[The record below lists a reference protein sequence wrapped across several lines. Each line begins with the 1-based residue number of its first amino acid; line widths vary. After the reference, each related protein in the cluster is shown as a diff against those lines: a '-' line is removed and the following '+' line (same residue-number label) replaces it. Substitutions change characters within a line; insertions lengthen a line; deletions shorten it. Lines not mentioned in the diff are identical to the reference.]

1 MPTKPNVSDLTFAIT
16 DKTIASLG
24 GPGYVEVRSYDPEKQ
39 QANVRYCTKQVRQVD
54 GALVYTDV
62 KIEYDVPVSFPAGGG
77 RSMTWGLE
85 PGDVATGIVRKASHD
100 EVDAGSAIPSEPA
113 STRQF
118 STSDL
123 VVQPGAGRPGAPLP
137 SSAWRSDGQ
146 MVLGLPNGEALFVG
160 TSTAT
165 LRLVIEDVLKPYLD
179 ALKAWADA
187 HTHTVAGV
195 TTGPGSV
202 TSNPP
207 SGSSPSVPV
216 TADLASGRIK
226 VDT

>member
-85 PGDVATGIVRKASHD
+85 PGDLAMGIVRRDSHD

-113 STRQF
+113 SLRKF

-137 SSAWRSDGQ
+137 SSAWRQDGQ
-146 MVLGLPNGEALFVG
+146 MVLRLPSGEALFVG
-160 TSTAT
+160 ASTAA

-179 ALKAWADA
+179 AMKAWSDE
-187 HTHTVAGV
+187 HTHLVTGVA
-195 TTGPGSV
+195 TGPGSV

-207 SGSSPSVPV
+207 TGTSPAVPDS
-216 TADLASGRIK
+216 ADLASGRIK

>member
-113 STRQF
+113 SLRKF

-137 SSAWRSDGQ
+137 SSAWRQDGQ
-146 MVLGLPNGEALFVG
+146 MVLRLPSGEALFVG
-160 TSTAT
+160 ASTAGHA
-165 LRLVIEDVLKPYLD
+165 LSRDDLIISNLNAIKAALD
-179 ALKAWADA
+179 TIAAA
-187 HTHTVAGV
+187 AGV
-195 TTGPGSV
+195 ANSYV
-202 TSNPP
+202 R
-207 SGSSPSVPV
+207 
-216 TADLASGRIK
+216 TATASDRIK

>member
-1 MPTKPNVSDLTFAIT
+1 MPTKPNVSDLSFAIAQ
-16 DKTIASLG
+16 KTIASLG
-24 GPGYVEVRSYDPEKQ
+24 GPGYVEIRSYDPEKQ
-39 QANVRYCTKQVRQVD
+39 QANVRYCTKQVRQID

-77 RSMTWGLE
+77 RSMTWGLDA
-85 PGDVATGIVRKASHD
+85 GDVAMGIVRKDSHD
-100 EVDAGSAIPSEPA
+100 EVDAGSAIPSEP
-113 STRQF
+113 SSLRQF

-160 TSTAT
+160 ASTAA

-179 ALKAWADA
+179 AMKEWAET
-187 HTHTVAGV
+187 HTHLIPGALAG
-195 TTGPGSV
+195 GPGI
-202 TSNPP
+202 TSNVALPAPP
-207 SGSSPSVPV
+207 AVPDS
-216 TADLASGRIK
+216 ADLATGRIK